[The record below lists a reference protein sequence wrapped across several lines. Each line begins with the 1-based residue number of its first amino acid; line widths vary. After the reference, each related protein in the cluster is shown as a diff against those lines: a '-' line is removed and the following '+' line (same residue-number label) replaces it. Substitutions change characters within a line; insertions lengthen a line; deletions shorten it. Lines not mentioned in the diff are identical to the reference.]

1 MLYTQAIHYG
11 TSYTGSP
18 YYIAQHVYYY
28 TYTGP
33 RAHSTVHTILCTYI
47 HLLDT
52 YIVDDVYTY
61 TIQHMWIHTYHTIH
75 VYCWIIIK

>member
-11 TSYTGSP
+11 TPCTGSL
-18 YYIAQHVYYY
+18 YYTAQYVYYY

-33 RAHSTVHTILCTYI
+33 RVHSTVHTILCTYI

-61 TIQHMWIHTYHTIH
+61 TISTCGYIHTIPYMCTAG
-75 VYCWIIIK
+75 